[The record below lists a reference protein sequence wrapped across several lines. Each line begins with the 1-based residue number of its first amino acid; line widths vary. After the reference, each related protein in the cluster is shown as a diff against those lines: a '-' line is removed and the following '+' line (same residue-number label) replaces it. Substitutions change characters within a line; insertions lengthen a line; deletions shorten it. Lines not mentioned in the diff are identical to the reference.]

1 MSTEKGLY
9 LSDDELDS
17 LEAEMAEAPS
27 DSDGLI
33 NDTIRKKGAALVAS
47 GASKL
52 KLRKELKLS
61 AYAVNKL
68 YKDEGFKKL
77 IQDIGDDAVAAAK
90 ARARSTMARLE
101 QKAMTALEKNLD
113 KHSLEAVKTWLRA
126 VGLDQTKDGD
136 DKPGGFTLLL
146 ATQPKPEPK
155 TVQVV
160 REDEE

>member
-101 QKAMTALEKNLD
+101 QKAMTAL
-113 KHSLEAVKTWLRA
+113 
-126 VGLDQTKDGD
+126 
-136 DKPGGFTLLL
+136 
-146 ATQPKPEPK
+146 
-155 TVQVV
+155 
-160 REDEE
+160 